1 MNREIRRRD
10 GFSRGVHPEES
21 SPSTTTTTTTTTTTK
36 TTTTRAAAL
45 GPGTGARSDGIES
58 SPASV
63 PVDGSVV
70 GSFVRSFVGIV
81 RDDGFDAVRWFK
93 RTNVAFAFV
102 G

>member
-21 SPSTTTTTTTTTTTK
+21 SPSTTTTTTTTA
-36 TTTTRAAAL
+36 RAAAL
-45 GPGTGARSDGIES
+45 GTGTGTGARRDGIES

-63 PVDGSVV
+63 PVDGSFV

>member
-1 MNREIRRRD
+1 MRFD
-10 GFSRGVHPEES
+10 GGTVLAAGCTPRSQSIDDDDDDDDDDDGA
-21 SPSTTTTTTTTTTTK
+21 
-36 TTTTRAAAL
+36 RAAAL
-45 GPGTGARSDGIES
+45 GTGTGTGARNDEIES

-63 PVDGSVV
+63 PVDGSVI

>member
-10 GFSRGVHPEES
+10 GFSRGVQPEES
-21 SPSTTTTTTTTTTTK
+21 SPSTTTTTTTTT
-36 TTTTRAAAL
+36 RAAAL
-45 GPGTGARSDGIES
+45 GTGTGTGARCDGIES

-63 PVDGSVV
+63 PVDGSFV
-70 GSFVRSFVGIV
+70 GSFVGIV

>member
-21 SPSTTTTTTTTTTTK
+21 SPSTTTTTTTT
-36 TTTTRAAAL
+36 AAL
-45 GPGTGARSDGIES
+45 GTGTGTGARSDGIES

-63 PVDGSVV
+63 PVDGSVVGSFV